1 MSKYK
6 LVHLNCGNINQGAHW
21 NLIAT
26 IMLPA
31 GTTTTYYPAIPDNA
45 DDLTLAELKA
55 YALSEFEK
63 ANG

>member
-6 LVHLNCGNINQGAHW
+6 LISLNCANLNQGTAW
-21 NLIAT
+21 NLVST

-31 GTTTTYYPAIPDNA
+31 GTTTTHYPPVPANA
-45 DDLTLAELKA
+45 DGMTLAELKA